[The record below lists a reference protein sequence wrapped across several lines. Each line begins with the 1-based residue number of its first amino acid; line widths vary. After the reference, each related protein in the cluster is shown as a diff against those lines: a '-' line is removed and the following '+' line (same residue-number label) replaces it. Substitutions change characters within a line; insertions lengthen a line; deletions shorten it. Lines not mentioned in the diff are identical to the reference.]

1 MKIKSKIENRRYK
14 RELFKQKKQGNK
26 EYNFELKLEEALNS
40 YKAAH
45 YQEAVEKLKYLEINN
60 NQFLVNWYLGH
71 AYFKLFEYNL
81 AIQSIKK
88 SIQLKSKDVLNLN
101 FLAELYKAINKYDL
115 AILSLEESL
124 KIDEKNKDTLIN
136 LAKIYTDKG
145 NFKEA
150 IKNYY
155 LILENEPNNYGVYY
169 ELIKLKKDYLNESLI
184 KKINQDLLLNNID
197 DENKMYAN
205 FILANNEKLNK
216 NYKLQINH
224 LLKSHKIFINKKKTA
239 LHQEWNYFSN
249 LLPKF
254 IVKNNQNTL
263 KIFDT
268 DEVRPIFIVGLP
280 RSGTTLVENIISNGL
295 MKLPMGGEIEPFSK
309 VFYSKNIIRNYD
321 SLSLKT
327 NFNFKRNEYH
337 LLKENILYHYNQSEL
352 INSKT
357 KNTFTD
363 KSLENFLYIDII
375 QKIFPKSKFIYC
387 QRNPMANILG
397 IFNNFL
403 PNLLWTHSLETIFKF
418 FDIYHKKLDEI
429 KAKNNLNFKIINIE
443 QISNEPKKISKDLYK
458 FLELEW
464 SDDCIDLKK
473 NNNIIKTASNIQLRE
488 EITKHDLDYLK
499 NYIDIFKDFEKKY
512 NWFKY

>member
-1 MKIKSKIENRRYK
+1 MITKKNYQKKIETGLVFFKNANYHKGLKIFKEIEKIENK
-14 RELFKQKKQGNK
+14 D
-26 EYNFELKLEEALNS
+26 
-40 YKAAH
+40 
-45 YQEAVEKLKYLEINN
+45 
-60 NQFLVNWYLGH
+60 FLVYWYLGH
-71 AYFKLFEYNL
+71 THFKLYNYNE
-81 AIQSIKK
+81 AIECIKK
-88 SIQLKSKDVLNLN
+88 SIELKSEDTLNLN
-101 FLAELYKAINKYDL
+101 FLAKLYVSNNQYEKAILILEKLLILDNANKE
-115 AILSLEESL
+115 ASIS
-124 KIDEKNKDTLIN
+124 

-150 IKNYY
+150 IKNYH

-184 KKINQDLLLNNID
+184 RKINQDLLLNNID
-197 DENKMYAN
+197 DENRMYAS

-224 LLKSHKIFINKKKTA
+224 LYKSHKIFRNKKKIA

-254 IVKNNQNTL
+254 IIKNNQNTI

-268 DEVRPIFIVGLP
+268 NEVRPIFIVGLP

-321 SLSLKT
+321 SLSLET
-327 NFNFKRNEYH
+327 NFNFKKNDYH
-337 LLKENILYHYNQSEL
+337 LLKKNILYHYNQFEL

-403 PNLLWTHSLETIFKF
+403 PNLLWTHSLDTIFKF
-418 FDIYHKKLDEI
+418 FDIYHKKLNEI
-429 KAKNNLNFKIINIE
+429 KAKNDLNFKIINIE

-464 SDDCIDLKK
+464 SDDCIDLKN
-473 NNNIIKTASNIQLRE
+473 NNNIIKTASNIQVRE
-488 EITKHDLDYLK
+488 EIIKHDMGYLK